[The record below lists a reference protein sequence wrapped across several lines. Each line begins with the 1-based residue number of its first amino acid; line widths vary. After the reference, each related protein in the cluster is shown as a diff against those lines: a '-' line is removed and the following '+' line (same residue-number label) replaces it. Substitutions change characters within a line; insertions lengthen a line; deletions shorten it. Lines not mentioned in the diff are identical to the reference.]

1 MKNAIIIT
9 ARTNSSRLPG
19 KATININ
26 GVPTISHL
34 IDGLLTSKEAD
45 ELILCTTTL
54 KEDNIL
60 CEIAESKGIKFYRGS
75 VTDKLERWRGAC
87 KKFNI
92 DLSKRKKHKSQN
104 PKISYA

>member
-1 MKNAIIIT
+1 MKNAILIT
-9 ARTNSSRLPG
+9 ARTNSSRLPS

-34 IDGLLTSKEAD
+34 IDGLLTSKETD

-54 KEDNIL
+54 EEDNIL

-92 DLSKRKKHKSQN
+92 DFFVTADGDDLF
-104 PKISYA
+104 